1 MVLHYCLSLRN
12 ELMSLSCV
20 TSHVRC
26 MHFML
31 KITVRCTCTTMHVE
45 DPVCRV
51 LCVSRC
57 FVHLKQEGFLRKM
70 SWNADTQMLWN
81 HAASIIYT
89 DWMSRAVPCKDVF
102 TLTAIH
108 SIEATGSHS
117 FSVTADYV
125 RATFDNTSVL
135 SDIMNLSL
143 SRNYGCTILWK
154 NCHCDMQK
162 KNRFF
167 VFVWYWRNEN
177 SFFFCSICKMK
188 NIRFF
193 SNCNFLFFCNSDDW
207 DCFFAIFVIWKNTG
221 FFFL

>member
-1 MVLHYCLSLRN
+1 
-12 ELMSLSCV
+12 
-20 TSHVRC
+20 
-26 MHFML
+26 ML

-57 FVHLKQEGFLRKM
+57 FVHLKQEVFLRKM
-70 SWNADTQMLWN
+70 SWDADTQMLWN

-108 SIEATGSHS
+108 SIEATGSS

-135 SDIMNLSL
+135 SDIMKLSL

-154 NCHCDMQK
+154 KLPLWYAKKKRDFLFLCD
-162 KNRFF
+162 
-167 VFVWYWRNEN
+167 
-177 SFFFCSICKMK
+177 IGDMK
-188 NIRFF
+188 IVFF
-193 SNCNFLFFCNSDDW
+193 SAVFAKWKISDFFQIVIFCFSVIVMIGTV
-207 DCFFAIFVIWKNTG
+207 FFAIFVMWKNTG
-221 FFFL
+221 FCFL